1 MSSLNFG
8 GHDLESDLYEMSK
21 SGVINESSNI
31 LSSTSARG
39 TRKENLEYL
48 ASMLSSR
55 RDGKLRQSS
64 GLILDGGDDDPKSR
78 TKAFRFGGVPSAYA
92 PKPAAAPKQHSLGF
106 RKYAPLYDVAVWS
119 DFTVNARLSPPPS
132 LSCPDKKSRLE
143 PRPAIAI
150 RPSARRETGPAARAL
165 APAAETGK
173 SPACGGGSSPRRG
186 TCCSCSAVTEEC
198 RVVVRGVRQAHGGI
212 ITSHPA
218 TTKHRKDKGSCVGK
232 RATAWAPETTST
244 MHVPQSCLP
253 LQLL

>member
-1 MSSLNFG
+1 M
-8 GHDLESDLYEMSK
+8 ESDLYEMSK

-165 APAAETGK
+165 APAEHAGVRGQGHRG
-173 SPACGGGSSPRRG
+173 AQQHLAGPRRPVPHRG
-186 TCCSCSAVTEEC
+186 GAVHD
-198 RVVVRGVRQAHGGI
+198 RP
-212 ITSHPA
+212 HPA
-218 TTKHRKDKGSCVGK
+218 RQERLGS
-232 RATAWAPETTST
+232 
-244 MHVPQSCLP
+244 
-253 LQLL
+253 